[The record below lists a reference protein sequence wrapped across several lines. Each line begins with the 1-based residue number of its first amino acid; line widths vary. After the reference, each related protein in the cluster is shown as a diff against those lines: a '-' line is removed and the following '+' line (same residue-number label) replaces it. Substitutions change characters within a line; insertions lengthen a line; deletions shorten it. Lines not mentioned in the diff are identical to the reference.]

1 MFPVRPLRSTGITPL
16 PHYYGPVRLPRDS
29 SQSPWRTRQ
38 LLTPAASAS
47 VLGFATFGRLAAL
60 TRCNEAELRSLAL
73 RLIPS
78 LTQGFAKP
86 DYSDPRLSGYMSN
99 RLFTWWTPLCMCKT
113 RTQAS
118 PQSTGQKLTLIRNPS
133 ISPLSLLVHY
143 CISAV
148 LLPVCASHSD
158 RLSARDTSISL
169 ARSLRSL
176 KALRRRGVKLNPY
189 CTDTLL
195 CRSRDRFVLLSGS
208 SSAPPRLCEGHSTLH
223 YATHSIWR
231 GARIGNRGRWKI
243 VSS

>member
-29 SQSPWRTRQ
+29 SQPPRRTSQ
-38 LLTPAASAS
+38 LLTPAASPS

-60 TRCNEAELRSLAL
+60 TRCSEAELRSLAL

-78 LTQGFAKP
+78 PTQGFAKP
-86 DYSDPRLSGYMSN
+86 DYSDPHLSGYMSN
-99 RLFTWWTPLCMCKT
+99 RLFTWWTPPCMCIT

-118 PQSTGQKLTLIRNPS
+118 PQSTGQKLALIRNPS

-158 RLSARDTSISL
+158 RPLRPCARMLLLFLVIHYRL
-169 ARSLRSL
+169 LLNAFARF
-176 KALRRRGVKLNPY
+176 
-189 CTDTLL
+189 T
-195 CRSRDRFVLLSGS
+195 GS
-208 SSAPPRLCEGHSTLH
+208 VVPASTR
-223 YATHSIWR
+223 YD
-231 GARIGNRGRWKI
+231 KEQ
-243 VSS
+243 